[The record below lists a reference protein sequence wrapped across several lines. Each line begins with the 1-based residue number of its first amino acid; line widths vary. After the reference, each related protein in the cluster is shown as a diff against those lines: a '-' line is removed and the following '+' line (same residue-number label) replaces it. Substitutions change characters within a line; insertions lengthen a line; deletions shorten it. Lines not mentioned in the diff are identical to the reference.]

1 MWKWLPV
8 LAPLL
13 LFAWYLKGEQAIRVF
28 SEPFASCC
36 RNLETIPFA
45 THGSGL
51 TLSSAPADMEGEQ
64 AFVFRNDGKSSVVY
78 HGYGHDRPFLKRQSR
93 GPDRVNPRNP
103 RGVAPPFIELE
114 SSVETWTDAGSDW
127 CGTGVAKH
135 VLQPGDSITFTVEM
149 GGVLNGRVGILY
161 DTSSAYGGRLWSPEV
176 PGLW

>member
-1 MWKWLPV
+1 M
-8 LAPLL
+8 
-13 LFAWYLKGEQAIRVF
+13 RVY

-45 THGSGL
+45 PPGSGL
-51 TLSSAPADMEGEQ
+51 TLSSTPADMEREQ
-64 AFVFRNDGKSSVVY
+64 VFVFRNDGKASVVY

-103 RGVAPPFIELE
+103 RDPRGVAPPFMELE

-127 CGTGVAKH
+127 CETGVAKH
-135 VLQPGDSITFTVEM
+135 VLQPDDSITFTVEM

-161 DTSSAYGGRLWSPEV
+161 DTSSSYGGRLWSSEV
-176 PGLW
+176 LKLW